1 MVVFITGGSSG
12 IGRRLVLHYLAR
24 GCTVAAVARRKA
36 NLADLYRSLECDRAL
51 LRTYCA
57 DVTDKQTIATTI
69 ATVEQE
75 LGAIDLAIVNAGV
88 TYQQLEPN
96 LDLEC
101 FNEVMLTN
109 AIGST
114 YTLVPLVETM
124 LKRGRGQIVGI
135 SSLAAICSIPRMS
148 TYCASKA
155 ALNYLL
161 EGLYW
166 TLKPHGISVTTIC
179 PGFIETEMTIEH
191 QIPSHWCMTLDRA
204 IPQIVR
210 AIEQKSR
217 LYCFPFWQYQFV
229 RLLAIVPD
237 RIKERIFNY
246 LIEKWFPRPPLT
258 SKNHDRRKI
267 IQSS

>member
-1 MVVFITGGSSG
+1 MIVFITGGSSG

-24 GCTVAAVARRKA
+24 GCSVAAVARREA
-36 NLADLYRSLECDRAL
+36 NLADLYQSLASDRGL

-57 DVTDKQTIATTI
+57 DITDKQIIAQTIAK
-69 ATVEQE
+69 VEQE
-75 LGAIDLAIVNAGV
+75 LGAIDLAIINAGV

-114 YTLVPLVETM
+114 YTLVPIVETM

-135 SSLAAICSIPRMS
+135 SSLAAIGSIPRMS

-155 ALNYLL
+155 ALNYQL
-161 EGLYW
+161 EGFYW

-179 PGFIETEMTIEH
+179 PGFIETEMTVKH
-191 QIPSHWCMTLDRA
+191 QIPRHWCMTLDRA
-204 IPQIVR
+204 IPQIVK
-210 AIEQKSR
+210 AIEQKQR

-229 RLLAIVPD
+229 RLLGIMPD
-237 RIKERIFNY
+237 RIKEHIFNHA
-246 LIEKWFPRPPLT
+246 IEKWFPRPPL
-258 SKNHDRRKI
+258 SLRSDRA
-267 IQSS
+267 

>member
-1 MVVFITGGSSG
+1 MIVFITGGSSG

-24 GCTVAAVARRKA
+24 GCTVAAVARREA
-36 NLADLYRSLECDRAL
+36 NLADLYQSLECDRGL

-57 DVTDKQTIATTI
+57 DITDKETIAQTIAK
-69 ATVEQE
+69 VEQE
-75 LGAIDLAIVNAGV
+75 LGAIDLAIINAGV

-114 YTLVPLVETM
+114 YTLVPIVETM

-135 SSLAAICSIPRMS
+135 SSLAAISSIPRMS

-155 ALNYLL
+155 ALNYQL
-161 EGLYW
+161 EGFYW

-179 PGFIETEMTIEH
+179 PGFIETEMTVKH
-191 QIPSHWCMTLDRA
+191 QIPRQWCMTLDRA
-204 IPQIVR
+204 IPQIVK
-210 AIEQKSR
+210 AIEQKPR
-217 LYCFPFWQYQFV
+217 LYCFPFWQYQ
-229 RLLAIVPD
+229 LARILSIAPD
-237 RIKERIFNY
+237 RIKEHIFNHS
-246 LIEKWFPRPPLT
+246 IEKWFPRPSLR
-258 SKNHDRRKI
+258 SRSDRA
-267 IQSS
+267 